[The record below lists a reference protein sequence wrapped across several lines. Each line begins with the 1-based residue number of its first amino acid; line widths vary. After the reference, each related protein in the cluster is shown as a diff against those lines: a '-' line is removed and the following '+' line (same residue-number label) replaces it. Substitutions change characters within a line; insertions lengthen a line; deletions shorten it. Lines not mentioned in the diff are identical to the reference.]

1 MMERNKNI
9 RSIKD
14 IIRSYI
20 EDVDPDNRLTKAK
33 IINLWGETMGET
45 IAKRTKKIYI
55 IRKTLFVHLDSA
67 IVKSELYYMRQAIL
81 EKIND
86 KFGEGVIN
94 KIVFKWNKVFLSNT
108 LFSETFNSQN
118 SFSTNCCLFYT
129 YKQLLHTRE
138 SGYLI
143 LWNSWDEI
151 PNQVGNIRLL
161 YWLKC
166 QSSKSFRIANP
177 KEQEF
182 HLFYLF
188 CWLKE

>member
-1 MMERNKNI
+1 MERNKNI

-86 KFGEGVIN
+86 KFGEGFVD
-94 KIVFKWNKVFLSNT
+94 KIVFK
-108 LFSETFNSQN
+108 
-118 SFSTNCCLFYT
+118 
-129 YKQLLHTRE
+129 
-138 SGYLI
+138 
-143 LWNSWDEI
+143 
-151 PNQVGNIRLL
+151 
-161 YWLKC
+161 
-166 QSSKSFRIANP
+166 
-177 KEQEF
+177 
-182 HLFYLF
+182 
-188 CWLKE
+188 

>member
-1 MMERNKNI
+1 MERNKNI

-86 KFGEGVIN
+86 KFGEGVVD
-94 KIVFKWNKVFLSNT
+94 KIVFK
-108 LFSETFNSQN
+108 
-118 SFSTNCCLFYT
+118 
-129 YKQLLHTRE
+129 
-138 SGYLI
+138 
-143 LWNSWDEI
+143 
-151 PNQVGNIRLL
+151 
-161 YWLKC
+161 
-166 QSSKSFRIANP
+166 
-177 KEQEF
+177 
-182 HLFYLF
+182 
-188 CWLKE
+188 